1 MKPFRVAMLL
11 VAVLFLLACNRAS
24 TPADGG
30 GAGEPAAVPAPADV
44 RGAITSL
51 TLAEGGAGDVMGTI
65 LIEGVLEED
74 TSHDRASVTVT
85 NQTLILDNRS
95 GESQAMGF
103 QVLEVGQRVEARF
116 TGPVMESYP
125 VQATASE
132 IVILP
137 NE

>member
-1 MKPFRVAMLL
+1 
-11 VAVLFLLACNRAS
+11 
-24 TPADGG
+24 
-30 GAGEPAAVPAPADV
+30 V
-44 RGAITSL
+44 RGEITSL